1 MALKSIKDTNV
12 VGSGCVIRGCGGHL
26 VAASSAPIP
35 KAGDSLWMLAQSV
48 ISFQLYMSRF
58 GSLLP
63 TSNSQLLSLLPTS
76 NSQLLSLL
84 KFKMRPLEI
93 NELL

>member
-26 VAASSAPIP
+26 LAASSAPSP
-35 KAGDSLWMLAQSV
+35 KVGDSLWMFAQSV
-48 ISFQLYMSRF
+48 IGLQLYMSRC

-63 TSNSQLLSLLPTS
+63 TSGM
-76 NSQLLSLL
+76 
-84 KFKMRPLEI
+84 F
-93 NELL
+93 

>member
-1 MALKSIKDTNV
+1 MALNSIKDTNV

-48 ISFQLYMSRF
+48 ISFPLYMSRF

-63 TSNSQLLSLLPTS
+63 TSNF
-76 NSQLLSLL
+76 QLLSLL
-84 KFKMRPLEI
+84 KLKMRPLEI
-93 NELL
+93 SELL

>member
-12 VGSGCVIRGCGGHL
+12 VGSGCVSHGCGGHL

-35 KAGDSLWMLAQSV
+35 KASDSLWMLAQSV
-48 ISFQLYMSRF
+48 IGLQLYMSRF

-63 TSNSQLLSLLPTS
+63 TSGM
-76 NSQLLSLL
+76 
-84 KFKMRPLEI
+84 F
-93 NELL
+93 

>member
-12 VGSGCVIRGCGGHL
+12 VGNGCVIHSCGGHL

-35 KAGDSLWMLAQSV
+35 KAGGS
-48 ISFQLYMSRF
+48 LYMSRF

-63 TSNSQLLSLLPTS
+63 TSGM
-76 NSQLLSLL
+76 
-84 KFKMRPLEI
+84 F
-93 NELL
+93 

>member
-12 VGSGCVIRGCGGHL
+12 VGSGCVICGCGGHL

-63 TSNSQLLSLLPTS
+63 TSNSQLLSLLK
-76 NSQLLSLL
+76 L
-84 KFKMRPLEI
+84 KMRPLEI
-93 NELL
+93 SELL